1 MIQVPGESS
10 FLEIKK
16 QMKTDTPSRSSS
28 EVPGKGDA
36 GGKAKEAGISSL
48 SEQLTDPGAAPGASP
63 EEAGGGFG
71 TNVKRGT
78 IYSKFSEFVESDGS
92 GLINFQ
98 SMKNS
103 LRTATQFATTSIWS
117 LLRKTL
123 DEDEQEDEEALVL
136 LLAAMM
142 KVESNFTY
150 EHSQRV
156 MEWSA
161 SLAQELGL
169 DPGEVAEIKRG
180 AFFRDIGKTGVF
192 FAEVG
197 DEEKDSITEFLG
209 AQKHALKECGELHDI
224 GKLQIPK
231 EIVHKTSRLTDE
243 EYEIMKQHPV
253 IGEAILKPI
262 KSLQHILPA
271 VRHHHEKWDGTGYP
285 DSLKGESI
293 PISARIVSLVDS
305 FDAMIEDRPY
315 RKAMPIDQAV
325 NELRKNA
332 GIQFDPLIVRKFLS
346 ILESEGIAA
355 SAEASKESKKNA
367 APFQWIA
374 GNAPPFSWKKK
385 K

>member
-16 QMKTDTPSRSSS
+16 QMKIDTTPHLSSTA
-28 EVPGKGDA
+28 PGKTDA
-36 GGKAKEAGISSL
+36 GGKG
-48 SEQLTDPGAAPGASP
+48 
-63 EEAGGGFG
+63 EEAGALSHGEQLSEPGSAPAASKEEACDDFG
-71 TNVKRGT
+71 TNVKRST
-78 IYSKFSEFVESDGS
+78 LYSKFSEFVESEDG

-98 SMKNS
+98 SMKSS
-103 LRTATQFATTSIWS
+103 LKTATQFATTSIWS

-123 DEDEQEDEEALVL
+123 DEDEQEDEESLVL

-156 MEWSA
+156 MKWSA

-180 AFFRDIGKTGVF
+180 AFFRDIGRTGVF
-192 FAEVG
+192 FAEAG
-197 DEEKDSITEFLG
+197 DREKDSITEFLG
-209 AQKHALKECGELHDI
+209 AHKHAFRECGELHDI

-231 EIVHKTSRLTDE
+231 EIVHKTSKLTDE

-262 KSLQHILPA
+262 KSLAHILPA

-315 RKAMPIDQAV
+315 RKAMPVEQAV
-325 NELRKNA
+325 DEIRRNA
-332 GIQFDPLIVRKFLS
+332 GIQFDPLIVGKFLS
-346 ILESEGIAA
+346 ILEGEGVALP
-355 SAEASKESKKNA
+355 AEASKGLKKSTV
-367 APFQWIA
+367 PFQWIA

-385 K
+385 